1 MARWVKGLATNP
13 NDLSS
18 ITHNPRGEGENRLGE
33 DKGSSDFHM
42 PSLCVCMPVHTC
54 TQKTQ

>member
-18 ITHNPRGEGENRLGE
+18 ITHNPRGEEETQLGE
-33 DKGSSDFHM
+33 DKGSFDFHM
-42 PSLCVCMPVHTC
+42 PSLCVYVY